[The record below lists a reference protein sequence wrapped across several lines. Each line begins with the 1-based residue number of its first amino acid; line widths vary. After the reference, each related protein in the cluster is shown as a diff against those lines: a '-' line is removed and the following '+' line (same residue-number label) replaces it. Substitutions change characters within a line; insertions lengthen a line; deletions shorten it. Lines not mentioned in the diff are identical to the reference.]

1 MDKRLFW
8 RAALTQAA
16 AIAVVSGV
24 LIALP
29 LGDNFFKDYGIV
41 AGPLAWILCAGITAR
56 VLKLPWQLAGFAAVA
71 GGVAG
76 GLVAAGGADHWIG
89 VIVAIA
95 VFGACCGGYETAQR
109 ELAAAEVDRK
119 REAEEKHDAKR
130 DGNGDRKGDRT
141 TAG

>member
-16 AIAVVSGV
+16 AIAVVSAV

-29 LGDNFFKDYGIV
+29 LGDNFFEDYGIA
-41 AGPLAWILCAGITAR
+41 AGPLAWILCAVITAR
-56 VLKLPWQLAGFAAVA
+56 VLRLPWQLAAFAAAA

-76 GLVAAGGADHWIG
+76 ALVAVAGADHWIG

-109 ELAAAEVDRK
+109 ELAAADADRK
-119 REAEEKHDAKR
+119 RDAERER
-130 DGNGDRKGDRT
+130 DTT

>member
-29 LGDNFFKDYGIV
+29 LGDNFFDDYGIV
-41 AGPLAWILCAGITAR
+41 VGPLAWILCAGITAL
-56 VLKLPWQLAGFAAVA
+56 VLKLPWQLAVFAAVA

-76 GLVAAGGADHWIG
+76 GLVAAAGASHWIG
-89 VIVAIA
+89 VVVAIA

-109 ELAAAEVDRK
+109 ELAAAEADRK
-119 REAEEKHDAKR
+119 RDSEH
-130 DGNGDRKGDRT
+130 NGGT
-141 TAG
+141 TSVG

>member
-16 AIAVVSGV
+16 AVAVVAGI

-29 LGDNFFKDYGIV
+29 LGDDFFEDYGIV
-41 AGPLAWILCAGITAR
+41 AGPLAWIGCAVITALI
-56 VLKLPWQLAGFAAVA
+56 LKLPWSLALFAAAA

-76 GLVAAGGADHWIG
+76 GVVVAGGADHWIG

-95 VFGACCGGYETAQR
+95 VFGACCGGYETSRR
-109 ELAAAEVDRK
+109 EMAEAD
-119 REAEEKHDAKR
+119 AER
-130 DGNGDRKGDRT
+130 DTT
-141 TAG
+141 TAT

>member
-16 AIAVVSGV
+16 AVAVLAGV

-29 LGDNFFKDYGIV
+29 LGDDFFDDYGVV
-41 AGPLAWILCAGITAR
+41 AGPVAWILAAVATAL
-56 VLKLPWQLAGFAAVA
+56 VLRLPWSLALFAAVA

-76 GLVAAGGADHWIG
+76 FLVDAAGAQHWVG

-95 VFGACCGGYETAQR
+95 VFGACCGGYETARR
-109 ELAAAEVDRK
+109 EMSAADADR
-119 REAEEKHDAKR
+119 DT
-130 DGNGDRKGDRT
+130 T

>member
-29 LGDNFFKDYGIV
+29 LGDNFFDDYGIAV
-41 AGPLAWILCAGITAR
+41 GPLAWILCAGITAL
-56 VLKLPWQLAGFAAVA
+56 VLKLPWQLAVFAAVA
-71 GGVAG
+71 GGIAG
-76 GLVAAGGADHWIG
+76 GLVAAAGADHWIG

-109 ELAAAEVDRK
+109 ELAAADADRK
-119 REAEEKHDAKR
+119 RDSE
-130 DGNGDRKGDRT
+130 RKGGT
-141 TAG
+141 TSAG